1 MIATV
6 EIAETGTIMTEA
18 SVILVMEKRKGR
30 ISLPRRVE
38 AIAQW
43 TRMRRI
49 TAALLKRGIVRIQQV
64 KAGEAEVGIV
74 AGKLHLKF
82 EDVNHAV
89 FFTQFL

>member
-49 TAALLKRGIVRIQQV
+49 TAALLKREIVRIQQV

-74 AGKLHLKF
+74 AGKLHLKS